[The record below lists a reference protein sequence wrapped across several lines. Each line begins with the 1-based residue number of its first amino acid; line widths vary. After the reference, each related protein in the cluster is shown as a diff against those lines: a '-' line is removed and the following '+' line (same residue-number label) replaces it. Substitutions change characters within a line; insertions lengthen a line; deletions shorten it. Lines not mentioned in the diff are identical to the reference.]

1 METKKSSAETKFE
14 LEQVRKENDMLHQIL
29 DRIHEGI
36 FATDEEG
43 RILFFNPVVARNDGL
58 TSHCVGKT
66 EPEVYGDFAA
76 EPQNTA
82 TAKVIRNKKPVLN
95 ERLFYISAQGSKIH
109 LLYSCYPFFYKGKFA
124 GTYQI
129 GRDTQQIKKFID
141 ETIALEKQVNLQNA
155 KEKGDAYYFLDH
167 IIGSSPQMK
176 VCINLAK
183 KAAQYDMPVM
193 IIGETGTG
201 KELFAQG
208 IHNAG
213 RTVRGKFI
221 SVNCAALPENLLE
234 SILFGTV
241 KGAFTGAIDTEGL
254 FEQAQDGTLFLDE
267 VNSLPLVLQGKLLRA
282 LQEKRVRRVGGKK
295 ESPVNCRV
303 ISASNVNLL
312 DIHQNHNSEMRMD
325 LLYRL
330 TAVTIQIP
338 ALRERAEDIPDLCRY
353 FIRKNIQNK
362 NIFLREVSG
371 KLLEAFMQYDWPGNV
386 RELENMIWNSLLYT
400 KPNDRFLMVEHVPM
414 HLQQKFKHLAAKE
427 LTLPA
432 KGLKESVNEYERTI
446 IIETVLKHHENI
458 SQAAKSLKITRQDL
472 YYKMKKLGIAEL
484 FKR

>member
-1 METKKSSAETKFE
+1 MKLE
-14 LEQVRKENDMLHQIL
+14 LEFVKKENDMLHQIL

-36 FATDEEG
+36 LATDEEG
-43 RILFFNPVVARNDGL
+43 KILFFNPVVARNDGL
-58 TSHCVGKT
+58 TSNCVGKT
-66 EPEVYGDFAA
+66 EPEVYGDFAL
-76 EPQNTA
+76 EPQNLA
-82 TAKVIRNKKPVLN
+82 TVRVVRNKKPVLD
-95 ERLFYISAQGSKIH
+95 ERFSYISVQGTRIN
-109 LLYSCYPFFYKGKFA
+109 LLYSCYPFYYEGQFA

-129 GRDTQQIKKFID
+129 GRDIHQIKQFID
-141 ETIALEKQVNLQNA
+141 ETIAMEKQVISQNSR
-155 KEKGDAYYFLDH
+155 EKGDAYYFLEN

-176 VCINLAK
+176 VCIDLAK

-193 IIGETGTG
+193 IVGETGTG

-213 RTVRGKFI
+213 RTARGKFI

-241 KGAFTGAIDTEGL
+241 KGAFTGAIDTDGL
-254 FEQAQDGTLFLDE
+254 FEQAEDGTLFLDE
-267 VNSLPLVLQGKLLRA
+267 VNSLPIVLQGKLLRA
-282 LQEKRVRRVGGKK
+282 LQEKRIRRVGGKK
-295 ESPVNCRV
+295 EIPVNCRI
-303 ISASNVNLL
+303 ISASNVNLFE
-312 DIHQNHNSEMRMD
+312 DHENSSNNMRMD

-338 ALRERAEDIPDLCRY
+338 PLRERIEDIPDLCRY

-371 KLLEAFMQYDWPGNV
+371 KLLDTFMQYDWPGNV

-400 KPNDRFLMVEHVPM
+400 KPKDRFLMPEHVPV
-414 HLQQKFKHLAAKE
+414 HLQQKIKHITSDE

-432 KGLKESVNEYERTI
+432 RGLKESVNEYERTI
-446 IIETVLKHHENI
+446 IINAIIKHHENM
-458 SQAAKSLKITRQDL
+458 SQAAKALKITRQDL
-472 YYKMKKLGIAEL
+472 YYKMDKLEISEL
-484 FKR
+484 FLK